1 MFRRRPLEAASL
13 RVITGIEN
21 TLPKYTPMPLDD
33 LTIRNAKPREKP
45 FKLFDEKGCFLL
57 VNPNASKLWRLKY
70 PFAGKEK
77 LLALGA
83 YPEVSLKTAR
93 AKRDEARLAIRDGRD
108 PCGERKA
115 AKRRQVTE
123 AQNAF
128 RTIALEFIHKMGR
141 RWGERHRANAI
152 RRLEANSS
160 RRLKS
165 FRLDKSSRLN
175 CSKSFAG
182 SRRVTLTKW
191 RTGSALYGGQ
201 IFRYGIA
208 CGVCSRD
215 PAADLRGALTPAK
228 SSHMRTI
235 PLEGLPDLLREI
247 DACEEAPACRDRQ
260 TRLALMLIAL
270 TFVRTGELRKGLW
283 SQVDWQEKLWMLVVE
298 VMKMRRP
305 HIVPL
310 APQTIAVLR
319 ELREIT
325 GASKYLFPG
334 EGKKGIMSENTSSM
348 RLCARY
354 RGRMS
359 GHVFRNLA
367 STILNE
373 AGFTKMDRA
382 PLAHV
387 EENESRRAYDHAKW
401 LDQRAGMMRWYADYL
416 DELRKGIFVS
426 GTCLHH
432 RSLGSW

>member
-1 MFRRRPLEAASL
+1 MA
-13 RVITGIEN
+13 
-21 TLPKYTPMPLDD
+21 LDD
-33 LTIRNAKPREKP
+33 LTIRNANPRDKP
-45 FKLFDEKGCFLL
+45 FKLFDEKGLFLL

-108 PCGERKA
+108 PSGERKA
-115 AKRRQVTE
+115 AKRRQVLE

-128 RTIALEFIHKMGR
+128 HTIALDFIDKMGR

-152 RRLEANSS
+152 SRLEANVIPVLGN
-160 RRLKS
+160 RPIGQIEPPELLEVLRKIEA
-165 FRLDKSSRLN
+165 RG
-175 CSKSFAG
+175 AHEMAH
-182 SRRVTLTKW
+182 RV
-191 RTGSALYGGQ
+191 RALCGQ

-215 PAADLRGALTPAK
+215 PAADLRGALVPVK
-228 SSHMRTI
+228 SSHMPTI
-235 PLEGLPDLLREI
+235 PLEELPNLLRGI

-260 TRLALMLIAL
+260 TRLALKLIAL
-270 TFVRTGELRKGLW
+270 TLVRTSELRKALW
-283 SQVDWQEKLWMLVVE
+283 SQVDWQEKLWMPAVE

-310 APQTIAVLR
+310 APQALAVLE

-325 GASKYLFPG
+325 GSSKYLFPG
-334 EGKKGIMSENTSSM
+334 EGKKGIMSENTI
-348 RLCARY
+348 LYALYALGY

-359 GHVFRNLA
+359 GHGFRSLA

-373 AGFTKMDRA
+373 AGFDEDWIELQ
-382 PLAHV
+382 LAHV
-387 EENESRRAYDHAKW
+387 EENGSRRAYNHVKW
-401 LDQRAGMMRWYADYL
+401 LDQRAGMMGWYADYL
-416 DELRKGIFVS
+416 DELRKGVFVKPHLF
-426 GTCLHH
+426 T
-432 RSLGSW
+432 SLFTRQLVT